1 MFIRTASFFFRRN
14 ALSKRKLPDY
24 RLKQK
29 ILYIDKTS
37 PETLAR
43 YGDLYM
49 EQDAL
54 SDALEFFIKAGTP
67 AGLEKIKILALE
79 KGDVFLFQS
88 AAKALQREISPKEWE
103 DIARRATD
111 QKKYSFARYALEKAG
126 NAELLSALTN
136 KIKAEAAEKHS

>member
-1 MFIRTASFFFRRN
+1 M
-14 ALSKRKLPDY
+14 SKRKLPDY

-43 YGDLYM
+43 YGDLYL

-54 SDALEFFIKAGTP
+54 SDALEFFIKAGHP
-67 AGLEKIKILALE
+67 AGMEKIKILALE

-88 AAKALQREISPKEWE
+88 AAKALQLEISKNEWE
-103 DIARRATD
+103 DIARRAAD
-111 QKKYSFARYALEKAG
+111 QKKYSFARYALEKSG
-126 NAELLSALTN
+126 NTELLSALAN
-136 KIKAEAAEKHS
+136 KMKAEAAEKHS